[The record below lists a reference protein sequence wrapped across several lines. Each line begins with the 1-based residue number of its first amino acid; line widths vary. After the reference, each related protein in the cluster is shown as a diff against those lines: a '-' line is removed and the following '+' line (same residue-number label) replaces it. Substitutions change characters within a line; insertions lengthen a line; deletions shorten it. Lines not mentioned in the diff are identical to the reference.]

1 MFKKTVTYTDYDGV
15 ERTET
20 FYFNL
25 SEAEIVEMELGTEG
39 GWRERMQRIIDS
51 KDAPTIMREFKKLIM
66 NSYGIKSDDGRRFIK
81 SDDISRDFIQTEA
94 YNQIFMELVTD
105 AKAAAEFANGI
116 APSGKDKS
124 RQDMVPVSK

>member
-15 ERTET
+15 ERTES

>member
-66 NSYGIKSDDGRRFIK
+66 LSYGIKSDDGRRFIK
-81 SDDISRDFIQTEA
+81 SEDISRDFTQTEA

-105 AKAAAEFANGI
+105 AKAAADFANGI

-124 RQDMVPVSK
+124 RQNMVPVSK